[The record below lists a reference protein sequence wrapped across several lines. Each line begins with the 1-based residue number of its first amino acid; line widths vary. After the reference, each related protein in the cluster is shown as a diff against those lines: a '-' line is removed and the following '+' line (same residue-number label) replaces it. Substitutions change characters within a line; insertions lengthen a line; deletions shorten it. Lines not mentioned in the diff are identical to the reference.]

1 MLARL
6 TSASRTRVD
15 SLTGVP
21 RPRVGRG
28 LWQLA
33 QRVDTRMAAVGCGPV
48 TNPSVPLW
56 LLLSVQGAATA
67 GSLTMILPP
76 AGVHTPLC
84 RARGSKQVPEARS
97 ARQTRWH
104 RATAIA
110 GSARGG
116 RQ

>member
-76 AGVHTPLC
+76 AGVHRSLY
-84 RARGSKQVPEARS
+84 RARGCEQIPEGTIACT
-97 ARQTRWH
+97 TRRH

-110 GSARGG
+110 GSAHGWR
-116 RQ
+116 